1 MIHHRLKT
9 YTEVEALD
17 VHPDEDTVCAFVEGR
32 LEEAG
37 SSQMV
42 SHLIVCGSCRH
53 TTAQLTRLDSQVNGE
68 TDSPLREEG
77 PGRVRLLLEGL
88 ASRMI
93 PSSEEDVVFAYQN
106 PSELNTEAS
115 EPAPDGPDQ
124 TQSSAEPSSQVKE
137 TEPDSL

>member
-17 VHPDEDTVCAFVEGR
+17 AHPDEDTVCAFVEGR

-42 SHLIVCGSCRH
+42 SHLIACGSCRH
-53 TTAQLTRLDSQVNGE
+53 TTAQLTRLDSQINAE
-68 TDSPLREEG
+68 NDSPLQDEG

-88 ASRMI
+88 ASRVI
-93 PSSEEDVVFAYQN
+93 PSSQEDVVFAYQN
-106 PSELNTEAS
+106 PSELNTEAI
-115 EPAPDGPDQ
+115 EPAPDEPDQ
-124 TQSSAEPSSQVKE
+124 TQSSAEPSSHVKE
-137 TEPDSL
+137 TEPD